1 MSCSGGT
8 VERIH
13 DRELIERCLKR
24 TSYGEC
30 LGRFRE
36 KLWIARYGKGEFAA
50 SPLQEEHL
58 FQIVVQG
65 ELHIYCIRDDGSVH
79 SLSSGHGDYILGDM
93 DIFSDEAGSVYA
105 EARTDLVCLA
115 ISIEEN
121 KAELLNDN
129 LFLLM
134 LCRSLTRKMQMLTA
148 LDASPASLRQR
159 MLTYMRYRCS
169 CNELRGLEQA
179 AFHLNCSSRQ
189 LQRILNQ
196 YEAEG
201 VVARIGK
208 GAYRLVSTS
217 SDQAIHS
224 L

>member
-1 MSCSGGT
+1 
-8 VERIH
+8 
-13 DRELIERCLKR
+13 
-24 TSYGEC
+24 
-30 LGRFRE
+30 
-36 KLWIARYGKGEFAA
+36 
-50 SPLQEEHL
+50 
-58 FQIVVQG
+58 
-65 ELHIYCIRDDGSVH
+65 
-79 SLSSGHGDYILGDM
+79 M

-159 MLTYMRYRCS
+159 VLTYMRYRCS
-169 CNELRGLEQA
+169 GNELRGLEQA

-196 YEAEG
+196 YEAQG